1 MRRLQET
8 LNLGFPFALHLNVN
22 SSTTHRS
29 YTMEKLVLNENE
41 LAQRWGI
48 SSKTLQRWRC
58 EGRGPRFLK
67 LSKRVIYPLDEIE
80 SYEHSALYESTWQK
94 ASDVILPANTRWL
107 SPRQLSAATGI
118 PMYTLTHPQVRETL
132 GIPHTRVGKLVR
144 FNPEEVMGWARKWS
158 EEAQANGATLPAD
171 ENRRTLLQTLAQLP
185 G

>member
-1 MRRLQET
+1 
-8 LNLGFPFALHLNVN
+8 
-22 SSTTHRS
+22 
-29 YTMEKLVLNENE
+29 MEKLVLNENE

-158 EEAQANGATLPAD
+158 KEAQANGATLPAED
-171 ENRRTLLQTLAQLP
+171 NRRTLLQTLAQLP